1 VPEARLGQKQALWWN
16 DGIAKYF
23 WVLVPLYDCPLFQ
36 STGSIYTERAEITA
50 ISAILPYLPT
60 PHIFCGSPHTL
71 VVASAATLLLYYILL
86 KV

>member
-1 VPEARLGQKQALWWN
+1 MCVFKARLGQKQALWWN

-50 ISAILPYLPT
+50 ISAILPYLSLRIFLVVRRIHWLLPALLRYYYT
-60 PHIFCGSPHTL
+60 IFC
-71 VVASAATLLLYYILL
+71 
-86 KV
+86 